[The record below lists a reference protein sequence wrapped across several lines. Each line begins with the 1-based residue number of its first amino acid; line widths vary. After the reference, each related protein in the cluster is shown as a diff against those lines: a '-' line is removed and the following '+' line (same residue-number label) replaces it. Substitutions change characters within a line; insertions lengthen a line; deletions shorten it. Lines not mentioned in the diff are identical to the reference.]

1 MAITHQPLTPPRP
14 LVLVVGDIDGDELG
28 VAEKA
33 FARRGYRL
41 QSTDK
46 GDLFNLAGSVDSV
59 VLLPTLGRRGE
70 QAATLEQY
78 GSALLDADCRIYVRD
93 TELSGAEVLLN
104 ALSEA
109 KLPVGYASG
118 AFKSLDNEPY
128 SPRVEVCVHST
139 SWEELSQLVAKYP
152 GGPRPSYDLEI
163 VGSALSSSA
172 ELLVRRA
179 FHDCSR
185 VELEQMSEGMS
196 GVSAYRA
203 YASVRDANLG
213 PSPYPF
219 FIKIGPRG
227 KIVSE
232 VQNYRGNA
240 LAYIPF
246 HLGPRLIEQ
255 RCGLGAQLGLLVCD
269 LVSDCLCLKDCAKFV
284 GVPAIA
290 SLFNRTL
297 KAWHETSKVSNGSL
311 AAFLAPR
318 LDKRPTIPEAR
329 YAIAHEL
336 GARHDFDALRR
347 LFALRDRPENVRVG
361 AIHGDLHATNV
372 MVRGIDAVLIDFE
385 SQLNDQPLLIDPAS
399 LEAGL
404 LVDGFCNDDR
414 TAADILDS
422 LRPLYTGDLLD
433 WRASPHAATQSAW
446 FYDCVRQIRLH
457 AKHLECAPDQYATAL
472 TCALLSKAANADE
485 KLAQDA
491 RRHQMRAVGYVFAEQ
506 ILSPT
511 A

>member
-1 MAITHQPLTPPRP
+1 MPITHQPLTPPRP

-28 VAEKA
+28 VAQEA

-41 QSTDK
+41 QSTEKD
-46 GDLFNLAGSVDSV
+46 DLLNQAGSMDSV
-59 VLLPTLGRRGE
+59 ILLPTLGRRGE

-93 TELSGAEVLLN
+93 AEVSGADVLLN
-104 ALSEA
+104 ALSEGR
-109 KLPVGYASG
+109 LPVGYASG
-118 AFKSLDNEPY
+118 AFKSLDKEPY
-128 SPRVEVCVHST
+128 WPRVEIFGHST
-139 SWEELSQLVAKYP
+139 SWEELSQLVAKHP
-152 GGPRPSYDLEI
+152 AGPSPSYDLEI
-163 VGSALSSSA
+163 VGGAFSSSE

-196 GVSAYRA
+196 GISAYRA
-203 YASVRDANLG
+203 YASVQEAMLG

-219 FIKIGPRG
+219 FIKIGARG

-232 VQNYRGNA
+232 VEKYRGNA

-255 RCGLGAQLGLLVCD
+255 RCGLGAQSGLLVCD

-297 KAWHETSKVSNGSL
+297 KAWRDTSKVREGLL

-318 LDKRPTIPEAR
+318 LDKRPAIPEAR
-329 YAIAHEL
+329 YAIAQEL

-347 LFALRDRPENVRVG
+347 LFALRDRAENVRVG

-372 MVRGIDAVLIDFE
+372 MVRGLDAVLIDFE
-385 SQLNDQPLLIDPAS
+385 SQRNDQPLLIDPAS

-404 LVDGFCNDDR
+404 LVDGFCNDGR
-414 TAADILDS
+414 TAAEILDS
-422 LRPLYTGDLLD
+422 LRSLYTGDLLG
-433 WRASPHAATQSAW
+433 WHASPQAATQSAW

-457 AKHLECAPDQYATAL
+457 AKHLECAPGQYATTLA
-472 TCALLSKAANADE
+472 CMLLSKAANADE
-485 KLAQDA
+485 KLAQDED
-491 RRHQMRAVGYVFAEQ
+491 RHHMRAVGYVLAEQ
-506 ILSPT
+506 ILSPL